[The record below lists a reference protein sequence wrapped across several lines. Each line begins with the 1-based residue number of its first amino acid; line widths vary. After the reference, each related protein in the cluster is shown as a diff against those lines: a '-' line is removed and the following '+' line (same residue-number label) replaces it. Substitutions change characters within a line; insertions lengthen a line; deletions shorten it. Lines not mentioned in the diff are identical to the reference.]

1 MRERSS
7 HNRRR
12 TRRRPP
18 EFCTPSGFAPSAWRG
33 AALDRPKS
41 PQDISLGARIGH
53 KPRKTSG
60 SRERLNAWFV
70 SWCAN

>member
-33 AALDRPKS
+33 AALDRTQEPPRYFTRRADR
-41 PQDISLGARIGH
+41 PQ
-53 KPRKTSG
+53 TS
-60 SRERLNAWFV
+60 
-70 SWCAN
+70 